1 MFLDRERVG
10 VCTPRVYRSDRVRR
24 RREKERRKKERG
36 RRRRP
41 GYLHFFPG
49 GTDTQKTGSNIRG
62 EVF

>member
-1 MFLDRERVG
+1 M
-10 VCTPRVYRSDRVRR
+10 YRSDRVRR